1 MVAKSNT
8 TAGSPPS
15 TSAGSVGDTVATDS
29 EFHDSEIFVEPNPL
43 ANQARQ
49 PLASMTSEELATT
62 MEGYGSSGEFLES
75 ILVDQ
80 MMGGDLHEMLR
91 NSPSAPQAAESFA
104 EWWGLPPHKVMAIW
118 ARIAHEERSQAAGAK
133 ARDNG
138 GQRPRRGKSPQAA
151 YRYAHAKADD
161 KSEDRDAQQVLKAF
175 AAHRAPAIDLKV
187 GQLHD
192 FAMWTKVRNGIS
204 DWLMP
209 HAPELGAAVHA
220 VMVDPNATDP
230 LQVAGGLSELALIQD
245 KALGG
250 HLYAKSSAA
259 IQDLLAINTDRYGPT
274 GPSAVKI
281 YHHLTAKLHKNTR
294 KARTKLTDTMSD
306 ATKEGRWKPVKDPG
320 LLEGELAH
328 LDKAVL
334 QIQIMSGNI
343 DGEAGGIWRSALD
356 RLISDLETNP
366 KYFVEFGY
374 HVMNFKKDNESYT
387 AQELREAVTEPASV
401 LATNYRPAG
410 KSEQGA
416 ATYGEQDAGAYEMAQ
431 QDEDYAHR
439 QWMADEASARAAGID
454 DPQDFL
460 MKLEMF
466 EEEIGWNKPRVRI
479 RPEEKTGV
487 EPIDTLE

>member
-1 MVAKSNT
+1 
-8 TAGSPPS
+8 
-15 TSAGSVGDTVATDS
+15 
-29 EFHDSEIFVEPNPL
+29 
-43 ANQARQ
+43 
-49 PLASMTSEELATT
+49 
-62 MEGYGSSGEFLES
+62 
-75 ILVDQ
+75 
-80 MMGGDLHEMLR
+80 ML
-91 NSPSAPQAAESFA
+91 
-104 EWWGLPPHKVMAIW
+104 IW
-118 ARIAHEERSQAAGAK
+118 ARIRSEEKGSQAAGAK
-133 ARDNG
+133 ARDDG

-416 ATYGEQDAGAYEMAQ
+416 TTYGEQDAGAYEMTQ

-454 DPQDFL
+454 
-460 MKLEMF
+460 
-466 EEEIGWNKPRVRI
+466 
-479 RPEEKTGV
+479 
-487 EPIDTLE
+487 